1 MAKSKI
7 NCSYCHSEASQK
19 FKCSECKAIFHEDC
33 YEENGG
39 CSILGCNGSAEEKT
53 KESKTKESKTKESKT
68 KQSKTKESKTKQS
81 KTDIK
86 EKKVVSKSGEKSN
99 KVLIFVMIITFLPLG
114 YFASFNNWLYPYLPA
129 VYKEEDV
136 IKANKE
142 GYNKGEEAGYTEGYN
157 KGEEAGYTEGYNKGE
172 EAGYTEG
179 YNKGE
184 AAGRSVGYDSGYDVG
199 YDVGW
204 DTGYDV
210 GWDTG
215 YDSGW
220 SGGRTYGYNIGVTA
234 GCESVFTT
242 LGYTRVVGYSYS
254 FWSGSSYGSYTLNKS
269 SC

>member
-68 KQSKTKESKTKQS
+68 KQSKT
-81 KTDIK
+81 DIK

-136 IKANKE
+136 IKANK
-142 GYNKGEEAGYTEGYN
+142 
-157 KGEEAGYTEGYNKGE
+157 EGYNKGE

>member
-19 FKCSECKAIFHEDC
+19 FKCSECKAIFHKDC

-39 CSILGCNGSAEEKT
+39 CSILGCKGFAEEKT

-68 KQSKTKESKTKQS
+68 KESKT
-81 KTDIK
+81 DMK

-99 KVLIFVMIITFLPLG
+99 KVLIFVLIITFLPLG
-114 YFASFNNWLYPYLPA
+114 YFVSFNNWLYPYLPA

-136 IKANKE
+136 IKANTE
-142 GYNKGEEAGYTEGYN
+142 GYNKGEEAGYTKGYEKGEEAGYTEGYN

-172 EAGYTEG
+172 EAG
-179 YNKGE
+179 K
-184 AAGRSVGYDSGYDVG
+184 SVGFDSGYDIGYEVGLDAG
-199 YDVGW
+199 YDS
-204 DTGYDV
+204 

-220 SGGRTYGYNIGVTA
+220 AGGRNYGYNLGLTD
-234 GCESVFTT
+234 GCESVFTS

>member
-19 FKCSECKAIFHEDC
+19 FKCSECKAIFHKDC

-39 CSILGCNGSAEEKT
+39 CSILGCKGFAEEKT

-68 KQSKTKESKTKQS
+68 KESKTKESKTNK
-81 KTDIK
+81 K
-86 EKKVVSKSGEKSN
+86 EKKVVSKPGEKSN
-99 KVLIFVMIITFLPLG
+99 KVLIFVMIIIFLPLG

-136 IKANKE
+136 IKANTE
-142 GYNKGEEAGYTEGYN
+142 GYEKGEEAGYTEGYE
-157 KGEEAGYTEGYNKGE
+157 KGEEAGYTEGYDKGE

-184 AAGRSVGYDSGYDVG
+184 AAGKSVGFDSGYDIG

-204 DTGYDV
+204 DTG
-210 GWDTG
+210 WDTG
-215 YDSGW
+215 WDSGYDTGW
-220 SGGRTYGYNIGVTA
+220 NSGVTA
-234 GCESVFTT
+234 GCEAVFTT

-254 FWSGSSYGSYTLNKS
+254 FWSGNSYGNSTVSKS

>member
-19 FKCSECKAIFHEDC
+19 FKCSECKAIFHKDC

-39 CSILGCNGSAEEKT
+39 CSILGCKGFAEEKT
-53 KESKTKESKTKESKT
+53 KESKTKESKTNK
-68 KQSKTKESKTKQS
+68 
-81 KTDIK
+81 K
-86 EKKVVSKSGEKSN
+86 EKKVVSKPGEKSN
-99 KVLIFVMIITFLPLG
+99 KVLIFVMIIIFLPLG

-136 IKANKE
+136 IKAN
-142 GYNKGEEAGYTEGYN
+142 TEGY
-157 KGEEAGYTEGYNKGE
+157 EKGE

-184 AAGRSVGYDSGYDVG
+184 AAGKSVGFDSGYDIG

-204 DTGYDV
+204 DTG
-210 GWDTG
+210 WDTG
-215 YDSGW
+215 WDSGYDTGW
-220 SGGRTYGYNIGVTA
+220 NSGVTA
-234 GCESVFTT
+234 GCEAVFTT

-254 FWSGSSYGSYTLNKS
+254 FWSGNSYGNSTVSKS